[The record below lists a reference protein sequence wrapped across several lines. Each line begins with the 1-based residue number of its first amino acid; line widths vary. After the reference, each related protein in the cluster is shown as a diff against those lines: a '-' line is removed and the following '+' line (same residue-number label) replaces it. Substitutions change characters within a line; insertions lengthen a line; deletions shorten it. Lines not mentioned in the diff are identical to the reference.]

1 MRSILRATKNVVEQN
16 STKALAPAGVLR
28 NPEPPNGGG
37 AVTVCYV
44 KWWRTLFF
52 GLSISI
58 FPLCFLN
65 LILKIFA
72 Q

>member
-16 STKALAPAGVLR
+16 STKALAPTGVLR

-44 KWWRTLFF
+44 LVFWQYKF
-52 GLSISI
+52 SIIS
-58 FPLCFLN
+58 N
-65 LILKIFA
+65 KYYHH
-72 Q
+72 